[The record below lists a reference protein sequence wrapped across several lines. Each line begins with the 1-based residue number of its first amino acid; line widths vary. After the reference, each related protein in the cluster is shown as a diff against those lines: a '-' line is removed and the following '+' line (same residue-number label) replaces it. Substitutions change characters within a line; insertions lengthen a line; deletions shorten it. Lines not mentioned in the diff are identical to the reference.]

1 MAFKSDLIRWM
12 YIEYLVH
19 SWLGLIGRES
29 GANRSGKKRAWHNLY
44 VGHTHLYIRPGR
56 VLRGRGG
63 LEGKKTCACINVM
76 GGRFLGLVSHF
87 NNTKVSP
94 EGVAKSAYML
104 RHATPPD
111 YSRIFCRLL
120 RRYLLVFSV
129 FFWQKAERAS
139 VIRSEKKFCETPAVQ
154 RSCYLFFGEFL

>member
-19 SWLGLIGRES
+19 SWLGLIGREG

-76 GGRFLGLVSHF
+76 GGVFRASFSF

-104 RHATPPD
+104 HTTPPD
-111 YSRIFCRLL
+111 FSRIFCSICWFFCVFDKRQRARYQIGKKILWNTSSSKILL
-120 RRYLLVFSV
+120 FVFLVN
-129 FFWQKAERAS
+129 FW
-139 VIRSEKKFCETPAVQ
+139 
-154 RSCYLFFGEFL
+154 